1 MKVQR
6 REATDVLTC
15 DGETAVLIDETVLRL
30 SELSAVIYAL
40 TEDPVEIGRL
50 ARELESRFGVPEGS
64 SSLDSTREAVAELV
78 RRGVL
83 KATP

>member
-15 DGETAVLIDETVLRL
+15 DGETAVLLGETALRL

-40 TEDPVEIGRL
+40 TEVPVEIERL
-50 ARELESRFGVPEGS
+50 ASELESRFGVPEGS
-64 SSLDSTREAVAELV
+64 SSLDSTRDAVTELV

-83 KATP
+83 QAAP